1 MAFNGALIKGKN
13 TKVQSHVAITKSS
26 KWHLHDVNVDRS

>member
-13 TKVQSHVAITKSS
+13 TKSPESCGNHKIKMASI
-26 KWHLHDVNVDRS
+26 

>member
-13 TKVQSHVAITKSS
+13 TKVQSHVAITKS
-26 KWHLHDVNVDRS
+26 KWHLYDVNVDRS

>member
-13 TKVQSHVAITKSS
+13 TKAQSHMATTKS
-26 KWHLHDVNVDRS
+26 KWHLYVVNVDHS